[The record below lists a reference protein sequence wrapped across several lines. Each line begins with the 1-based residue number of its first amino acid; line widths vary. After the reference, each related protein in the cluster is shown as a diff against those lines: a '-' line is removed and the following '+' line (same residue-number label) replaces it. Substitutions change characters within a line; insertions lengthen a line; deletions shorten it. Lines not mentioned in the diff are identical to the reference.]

1 MNRIIKYIYLTVG
14 FIALGLGAI
23 GAVLP
28 IIPTTPF
35 LLLASVCFARGS
47 DKFNNWFK
55 GTKLYRNYLD
65 NFVQTRSMTLKQK
78 VMILTFAIGMI
89 CIPLVLVDSIHA
101 KIFIVFVIIFKLY
114 YFIFRVKTVKSGR
127 TALQSEK

>member
-1 MNRIIKYIYLTVG
+1 MNRIIKYIYLTIG

-65 NFVQTRSMTLKQK
+65 NFVKTRSMTLKQK

-101 KIFIVFVIIFKLY
+101 KIFIVFVIVFKLY

>member
-1 MNRIIKYIYLTVG
+1 MNRIIKYIYLTIG

-101 KIFIVFVIIFKLY
+101 KIFIVFVIVFKLY